1 MNCEEFNG
9 LHDLYIDEELD
20 AARMLE
26 FQRHRECCPN
36 CQALSVRDE
45 ELRQLLQSPGLRFE
59 HPQNLE
65 QRIRAALGHPQ
76 RPQKPAPDRDLFFRP
91 RWPAVAAFAG
101 ALLILSV
108 LSMLMLRQVS
118 RTHSLEQEVVS
129 SHIRSLMADHLTDVV
144 SSDRHTV
151 KPWFSGKIDFAPA
164 VKDLQ
169 AKGFPLKGGRLD
181 YLDGHAVVALV
192 YMRRQH
198 KINLFS
204 WPSPGA
210 DSAPKLSAEKGYNV
224 IHWTQSNMSYWAV
237 CDVSAQELW
246 EFVGDQRQ

>member
-20 AARMLE
+20 TARMLE
-26 FQRHRECCPN
+26 FQRHRDCCPN
-36 CQALSVRDE
+36 CQAFSVREE
-45 ELRQLLQSPGLRFE
+45 ELRQLLRSPGLRFE
-59 HPQNLE
+59 RPQNLE
-65 QRIRAALGHPQ
+65 QRIRAALGHSQ
-76 RPQKPAPDRDLFFRP
+76 LPQKPEPVRKPFFRP
-91 RWPAVAAFAG
+91 RMMAAFAG
-101 ALLILSV
+101 ALLILSL

-118 RTHSLEQEVVS
+118 RTRSVQQEVVS

-169 AKGFPLKGGRLD
+169 AEGFPLKGGRLD
-181 YLDGHAVVALV
+181 YLDGHAVAALV
-192 YMRRQH
+192 YLRHQH

-210 DSAPKLSAEKGYNV
+210 DSPPKLSNERGYNV
-224 IHWTQSNMSYWAV
+224 IHWAQSSMSYWAV
-237 CDVSAQELW
+237 SDVSAQELW
-246 EFVGDQRQ
+246 EFVGDQQR